1 MIQNVGINSTSNLST
16 NRERM
21 ARGQGSPQGM
31 HDGAPGPG
39 FPLFPGPSLPYVASA
54 CRFTRT
60 HPAGRQHDSPTSRS
74 VAHPSA
80 NSMQLCRVTGTIVS
94 SRKAPSFK
102 DGKLLI
108 VHPIDTLGDLE
119 GEMDMLAIDPGY
131 GAGVD
136 DVVIVAKEGAVVR
149 QLMRKEDV
157 PANVIIL
164 GVVDDWSAEA

>member
-1 MIQNVGINSTSNLST
+1 MHAFIRTRHSIPPDFKLPLTYVSSGPEHPLAACDFRPIIIGRLSPRAGTS
-16 NRERM
+16 
-21 ARGQGSPQGM
+21 SP
-31 HDGAPGPG
+31 D
-39 FPLFPGPSLPYVASA
+39 PLTQ
-54 CRFTRT
+54 TR
-60 HPAGRQHDSPTSRS
+60 
-74 VAHPSA
+74 
-80 NSMQLCRVTGTIVS
+80 MQLCRVTGTIVS

-131 GAGVD
+131 GAGMD

-149 QLMRKEDV
+149 QLTRKDDI